1 MKLLIVEDSQPV
13 RDRLHS
19 LFSEMQGLETVVAAN
34 LEQAVASFRQLA
46 PEVVLADIQLPDGS
60 GLDLLGIVKRE
71 RPHTRVLMISN
82 HAFYRKR
89 CLAEGAD
96 HFFDKSMDLE
106 AMATTVRT
114 LSEAA
119 NEG

>member
-1 MKLLIVEDSQPV
+1 MLV
-13 RDRLHS
+13 
-19 LFSEMQGLETVVAAN
+19 
-34 LEQAVASFRQLA
+34 
-46 PEVVLADIQLPDGS
+46 
-60 GLDLLGIVKRE
+60 
-71 RPHTRVLMISN
+71 
-82 HAFYRKR
+82 YRKR